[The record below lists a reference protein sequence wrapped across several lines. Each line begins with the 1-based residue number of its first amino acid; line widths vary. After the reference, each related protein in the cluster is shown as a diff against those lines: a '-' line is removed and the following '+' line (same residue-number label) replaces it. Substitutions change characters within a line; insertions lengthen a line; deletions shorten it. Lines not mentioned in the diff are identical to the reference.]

1 MVVSITV
8 LLSICL
14 LVDVAGETNTLD
26 KSGVAVVNTVTCC
39 GG

>member
-14 LVDVAGETNTLD
+14 LVAVAGEKYTLD
-26 KSGVAVVNTVTCC
+26 KSGGAVVNAVTCC